1 MNDSFAVIGLGKVG
15 KAFLEKL
22 AGAGYA
28 AAWAQSSKPSSL
40 ALPVHSSLPDSP
52 GAARI
57 VFLAVP
63 DSAIAATAAAIAA
76 AWGAACK
83 GLSFFHFSGLLPA
96 AVLTP
101 LAEQGAYIASLHPLQ
116 TVVDFKPTDFTGC
129 VFAFEGAPQAEERA
143 RPIVDAL
150 GGCFVKLAAADKPL
164 YHCGAAMA
172 SNYVVALLA
181 QAEQV
186 LAQSGI
192 GRAGFLPLVETTLAN
207 FARQGGQALTGPV
220 QRGDWATVAGH
231 LDALAQNFPDLL
243 PFYKNLGQATARLA
257 GRSWPAELGSS
268 VKVVEWDAL
277 AAEVASLQRRGLK
290 VVFTNGCFD
299 LLHAGHVEYLA
310 RARALGDCLVVGL
323 NSDASV
329 RRLNKGPE
337 RPLNSELAR
346 GQVLAGLAS
355 VDYVTVF
362 DQDTPYELIKR
373 LGPDILVKGGDWQ
386 VADIVGSDIVQA
398 KGGHVLSIEFKDGF
412 STTSIVEKI
421 KLQN

>member
-22 AGAGYA
+22 TGTGYV
-28 AAWAQSSKPSSL
+28 AAWVLSSQPSGFD
-40 ALPVHSSLPDSP
+40 LPVHASLPAEP
-52 GAARI
+52 GTARI

-63 DSAIAATAAAIAA
+63 DSAIASTAAAIAA
-76 AWGAACK
+76 AWGPACS
-83 GLSFFHFSGLLPA
+83 GLCFFHFSGLLPA
-96 AVLTP
+96 AVLRP
-101 LAEQGAYIASLHPLQ
+101 LAEQGAHIASLHPLQ

-129 VFAFEGAPQAEERA
+129 VFAFEGAPQAEDQA
-143 RPIVDAL
+143 RQIAGAL
-150 GGCFVKLAAADKPL
+150 GGSFVKLAAADKPL

-172 SNYVVALLA
+172 SNYLITLLA

-192 GRAGFLPLVETTLAN
+192 GREGFLPLVETTLAN
-207 FARQGGQALTGPV
+207 FARQGGRALTGPV
-220 QRGDWATVAGH
+220 QRGDWTTVAGH
-231 LDALAQNFPDLL
+231 LEALAQDFADLL

-257 GRSWPAELGSS
+257 GRVWPAELGSR
-268 VKVVEWDAL
+268 VKVAGWDAV
-277 AAEVASLQRRGLK
+277 AADIAKLQRRGHK

-299 LLHAGHVEYLA
+299 LLHAGHVEYLE

-329 RRLNKGPE
+329 RHLNKGPE

-346 GQVLAGLAS
+346 AQVLAGLGC

-373 LGPDILVKGGDWQ
+373 LEPDVLVKGGDWQ

-398 KGGHVLSIEFKDGF
+398 KGGQVLSIEFKDGF

-421 KLQN
+421 KLQG

>member
-22 AGAGYA
+22 IGAGYA
-28 AAWAQSSKPSSL
+28 AAWALSSK
-40 ALPVHSSLPDSP
+40 ATGFDLPIHGSLPAEP

-63 DSAIAATAAAIAA
+63 DSAIATTAAEVAV
-76 AWGAACK
+76 AWGTACN
-83 GLSFFHFSGLLPA
+83 GLCFFHFSGLLPA
-96 AVLTP
+96 ATMAP
-101 LAEQGAYIASLHPLQ
+101 LAEQGALIASLHPLQ

-129 VFAFEGAPQAEERA
+129 VFAFEGAPQAEDQA
-143 RPIVDAL
+143 RQIAGAL
-150 GGCFVKLAAADKPL
+150 GGSFVKLDAADKPL

-172 SNYVVALLA
+172 SNYLITLLA

-192 GRAGFLPLVETTLAN
+192 GREGFLPLVETTLAN
-207 FARQGGQALTGPV
+207 FARQGGRALTGPV

-231 LDALAQNFPDLL
+231 LEALSQGSPDLV
-243 PFYKNLGQATARLA
+243 PFYTNLGQATARLA
-257 GRSWPAELGSS
+257 GRVWPAELGSH
-268 VKVVEWDAL
+268 VKVAGWD
-277 AAEVASLQRRGLK
+277 EVAADILKLQRRGLR

-299 LLHAGHVEYLA
+299 LLHAGHVEYLE

-337 RPLNSELAR
+337 RPLNSEQAR
-346 GQVLAGLAS
+346 AQVLAGLGC
-355 VDYVTVF
+355 VDYVTIF

-373 LGPDILVKGGDWQ
+373 LEPDVLVKGGDWQ

-398 KGGHVLSIEFKDGF
+398 KGGQVLSIEFKDGF

-421 KLQN
+421 KLQG